1 MNEVQR
7 QIQKD
12 RQTLRWRC
20 LNAAYHSKPVPLG
33 DVLACRI
40 CADVGLPSD
49 IPQVREAMEYLE
61 GKDLVTLRRTSV
73 SWLARITDEGTDVV
87 EGNAECPVGID
98 KPEW

>member
-12 RQTLRWRC
+12 RQTLRWRV
-20 LNAAYHSKPVPLG
+20 LNSAYHSKPVPLG

-40 CADVGLPSD
+40 CADTGLSAD
-49 IPQVREAMEYLE
+49 VQQVREAMDYLE
-61 GKDLVTLRRTSV
+61 GKELVTVRRASV

-87 EGNAECPVGID
+87 EGNIECPAGID